1 MKRPYVVL
9 SVSAS
14 LDGRISLGPNRTMM
28 DMDERDDV
36 LGTREEWEEF
46 YNAMEERYGPEVYL
60 EGSKMLVSEDAEL
73 RDLKPYKGD
82 PDGLYRD
89 YLPKEIVDR
98 PDINGFLAVVDGR
111 GRVRSGYTGEEE
123 KPMLHLVSHSVS
135 PEYLGF
141 LRKMG
146 IPYLIAGEERVDL
159 EKMLKKLKE
168 KLDVDT
174 VLTSSGG
181 RLSGALLRKG
191 LLDEINI
198 RFNPVIIGG
207 FETPTLFSSTDLEE
221 DEWPTSLK
229 LIDSEVKKSGHIIVR
244 YEVKE
249 EIS

>member
-1 MKRPYVVL
+1 M
-9 SVSAS
+9 
-14 LDGRISLGPNRTMM
+14 I

-46 YNAMEERYGPEVYL
+46 YGTMEERYRPEVYL
-60 EGSKMLVSEDAEL
+60 EGSNMLVSEDAEL

-82 PDGLYRD
+82 PDEFYRD
-89 YLPKEIVDR
+89 HLPKKIVDR
-98 PDINGFLAVVDGR
+98 PDINGWLAVVDGR

-135 PEYLGF
+135 PEYLGL
-141 LRKMG
+141 LRKTD

-159 EKMLKKLKE
+159 EKILKKLKE

-181 RLSGALLRKG
+181 KLSGALLRRG

-207 FETPTLFSSTDLEE
+207 FDTPTLFASPDLEE
-221 DEWPTSLK
+221 DEWPTFLK
-229 LIDSEVKKSGHIIVR
+229 LIDTEVKDSGHIFVR
-244 YEVKE
+244 YEVEDKK
-249 EIS
+249 S